1 MKKFI
6 INRFEGGYAVCDAED
21 KSTSMI
27 PKYKLPLECKEG
39 DCIILDNYG
48 MYDKQKEQPREKKR
62 KLL

>member
-6 INRFEGGYAVCDAED
+6 INRFEGSYAVCEAED

-27 PKYKLPLECKEG
+27 PKYKLPLECNEG
-39 DCIILDNYG
+39 DCLILNNNG
-48 MYDKQKEQPREKKR
+48 MYDKLKEHPKEKKK